1 MRRARKLDPMLLHL
15 AAERAKSP
23 EAEDA
28 ALNSLN
34 RKGRRKLVSL
44 LRKGQA
50 HAR

>member
-1 MRRARKLDPMLLHL
+1 MVRYL
-15 AAERAKSP
+15 ATERAKSP

-34 RKGRRKLVSL
+34 RKGRRKLVSM

-50 HAR
+50 HAPR